1 MSNTLTALAQLN
13 ATAIQ
18 EVRKN
23 LKGLIPAVTAD
34 MSAEPVAL
42 NEKISVPVLS
52 AAVAADAT
60 PANVS
65 SAGSDTTV
73 TVREVTLTKRR
84 KSSFHATG
92 DDTKVINRIGFD
104 AWYKARI
111 ARAMQVL
118 LDEVE
123 ADLAAL
129 HVKATY
135 GCGTPGTTPFSS
147 TFEVISTLKRLQEE
161 AGIPN
166 DDLTLVINPR
176 AGENLRNRLTTVSAV
191 GTDETLR
198 QGIIS
203 KIEGFNIRTSAQI
216 KTHTKSTAAS
226 YQTNGGEAA
235 AAASITVDTGTGT
248 VLEGDTLS
256 VADDTSGLLY
266 IASGAVAAN
275 ELAINGALKA
285 AIGDD
290 KAITIAS
297 HVANMAFHRRALQ
310 LAIRPT
316 ALPPGG
322 DGADDAMIVSDLPV
336 AQGGTG
342 LAFLVLRY
350 GQYLQASYEVHAT
363 WGVGATEAE
372 GLWKLAG

>member
-13 ATAIQ
+13 AAAIQ

-34 MSAEPVAL
+34 MDATPVAKG
-42 NEKISVPVLS
+42 EKISVPVLS
-52 AAVAADAT
+52 AAAGADAT
-60 PANVS
+60 PSNTS
-65 SAGSDTTV
+65 SSGSDTTV
-73 TVREVTLTKRR
+73 TVKEVELTKRR
-84 KSSFHATG
+84 KSTFHATG
-92 DDTKVINRIGFD
+92 DDVKVINRIGFQ
-104 AWYKARI
+104 AWYSQRI
-111 ARAMQVL
+111 TRAMQVL

-135 GCGTPGTTPFSS
+135 GCGVPGTTPFSS
-147 TFEVISTLKRLQEE
+147 DITVMSTLKRLQEE
-161 AGIPN
+161 AGIPA

-176 AGENLRNRLTTVSAV
+176 AGENLRNRLGKVNEVGSA
-191 GTDETLR
+191 ETLR
-198 QGIIS
+198 DGIVS
-203 KIEGFNIRTSAQI
+203 RLEGFNIRTSAQI
-216 KTHTKSTAAS
+216 KTHTKDSAS
-226 YQTNGGEAA
+226 GYVLNGGESAGA
-235 AAASITVDTGTGT
+235 TALTVNTGSGATK
-248 VLEGDTLS
+248 EGDTVSL
-256 VADDTSGLLY
+256 ADDTSGLLY
-266 IASGAVAAN
+266 IASGDIATN
-275 ELAINGALKA
+275 ELPLNGALKV
-285 AIGDD
+285 AIATG
-290 KAITIAS
+290 KAVTIAS

-322 DGADDAMIVSDLPV
+322 DAADDAMIVSDLPV